1 MKLTED
7 DYEALASQ
15 IEEGE
20 DYAILDKDG
29 EELEVHYQCE
39 EDAYQED
46 DYYNGTGAWVV
57 TAINVRILNVSCTNE
72 DGEQV
77 DVDLDEC
84 KLYQEVKAQKVI

>member
-1 MKLTED
+1 MILTDE
-7 DYEALASQ
+7 DYEVLASQ

-20 DYAILDKDG
+20 GYAILDKDG
-29 EELEVHYQCE
+29 VELEIHYKCE

-57 TAINVRILNVSCTNE
+57 TAINMRVLNVSCVNE

-77 DVDLDEC
+77 DTDFDDWELE
-84 KLYQEVKAQKVI
+84 KEVKAQKVG

>member
-72 DGEQV
+72 DGDEV
-77 DVDLDEC
+77 DNDFDEW
-84 KLYQEVKAQKVI
+84 KLYQEVRAQKVD

>member
-1 MKLTED
+1 MTLTDE

-39 EDAYQED
+39 EDSYCED
-46 DYYNGTGAWVV
+46 DYYNGTGAWVT
-57 TAINVRILNVSCTNE
+57 TAINLQVLNVSCVNE

-77 DVDLDEC
+77 DHDLNDW
-84 KLYQEVKAQKVI
+84 KLYKELKAQKVG